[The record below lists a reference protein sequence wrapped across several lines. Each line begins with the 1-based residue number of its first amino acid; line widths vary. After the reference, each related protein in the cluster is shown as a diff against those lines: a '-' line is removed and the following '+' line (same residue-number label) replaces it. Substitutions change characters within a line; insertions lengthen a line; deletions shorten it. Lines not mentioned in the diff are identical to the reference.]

1 MTKIVENKIIH
12 VKSED
17 GFEHYTYNFSIK
29 GKKLNEDD
37 GSTYCGLNQHAEVV
51 QLIREQFYWN
61 LIKFAYNL
69 DMDKDEDAL
78 FFMQKV
84 YPDNFKDMTLEEFKK
99 IEPIGDLK

>member
-1 MTKIVENKIIH
+1 MSEIKNKIIH

-17 GFEHYTYNFSIK
+17 GLEHYSYNFSLI
-29 GKKLNEDD
+29 GKLNEDD
-37 GSTYCGLNQHAEVV
+37 DTTYCGLNVHAEVI

-78 FFMQKV
+78 FLMQKI
-84 YPDNFKDMTLEEFKK
+84 YPENFKDMTLEEFNNIKD
-99 IEPIGDLK
+99 ITDLK